1 MGASGVVC
9 HVPLPNLFSHQV
21 RTYRI
26 GTTAIDCDDD
36 RAAIERAEAIKNGS
50 DLEVWEGKRRVA
62 VLKGDPHQQTS
73 G

>member
-1 MGASGVVC
+1 MC
-9 HVPLPNLFSHQV
+9 H
-21 RTYRI
+21 YRI
-26 GTTAIDCDDD
+26 YSVTKSGHIVSAPTAIDCDDD